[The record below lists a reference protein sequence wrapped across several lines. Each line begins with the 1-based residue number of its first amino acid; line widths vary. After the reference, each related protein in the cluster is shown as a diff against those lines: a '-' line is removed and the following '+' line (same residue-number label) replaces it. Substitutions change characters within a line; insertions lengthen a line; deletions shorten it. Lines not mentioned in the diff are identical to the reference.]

1 MELVPGERFDLPG
14 AEAIVISGHNMHERP
29 CGWKAGA

>member
-14 AEAIVISGHNMHERP
+14 AEAIVISGHNMRERHLRME
-29 CGWKAGA
+29 GGS